1 MEMLKSLFRLSLT
14 QPRAGMRLLLELR
27 PSTGTALSAMA
38 LVAVISSL
46 LIHFSL
52 LALSDEGRAF
62 AHEIFGSPFYTAAI
76 QAVALLVAAFLIWQ
90 VGRWRKGQ
98 GDFTGSVLV
107 MTWLQAIM
115 LVLQLGQILL
125 TLALPP
131 LANLFGYMAFA
142 YFFWL
147 VSHFIAELHR
157 FASVGKTFL
166 GIVLTLF
173 ATVLILSFILSLFLP
188 PEALTHGL

>member
-1 MEMLKSLFRLSLT
+1 MDMLKALFRLSLT
-14 QPRAGMRLLLELR
+14 QPRAGMRLLLNLT
-27 PSTGTALSAMA
+27 PSPGTAMA
-38 LVAVISSL
+38 ALAFVAVASAL

-52 LALSDEGRAF
+52 LALSAEGRDF
-62 AHEIFGSPFYTAAI
+62 ARQIFGSPFYTAAI
-76 QAVALLVAAFLIWQ
+76 QALALLVAALLIWQ
-90 VGRWRKGQ
+90 VGRWRQGQ

-107 MTWLQAIM
+107 MAWLQAIM

-131 LANLFGYMAFA
+131 LANLFGYLAFA

-157 FASVGKTFL
+157 FDSVGKTFL
-166 GIVLTLF
+166 GIVLTLVV
-173 ATVLILSFILSLFLP
+173 AVLILSFLLSLFLS
-188 PEALTHGL
+188 PEALSHGL